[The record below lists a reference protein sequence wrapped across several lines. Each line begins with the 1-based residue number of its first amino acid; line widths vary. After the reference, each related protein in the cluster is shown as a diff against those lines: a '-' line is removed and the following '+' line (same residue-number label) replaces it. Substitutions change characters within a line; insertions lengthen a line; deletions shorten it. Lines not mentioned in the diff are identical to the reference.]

1 VVVVVVQVA
10 NQTLRAFQID
20 GLVVLEVSETRE
32 AERPLQQSAILNE
45 RGRREFY
52 WPSLVAKAHLLVVM
66 PRAAG
71 PFPDWTR
78 VSGVVD

>member
-1 VVVVVVQVA
+1 VVLVQVA
-10 NQTLRAFQID
+10 NQTLRAFQVD
-20 GLVVLEVSETRE
+20 GLVVLDVSETRE
-32 AERPLQQSAILNE
+32 AVRTLQQSALLNE
-45 RGRREFY
+45 HGRREFY
-52 WPSLVAKAHLLVVM
+52 GPSLVAKAHLVVVM